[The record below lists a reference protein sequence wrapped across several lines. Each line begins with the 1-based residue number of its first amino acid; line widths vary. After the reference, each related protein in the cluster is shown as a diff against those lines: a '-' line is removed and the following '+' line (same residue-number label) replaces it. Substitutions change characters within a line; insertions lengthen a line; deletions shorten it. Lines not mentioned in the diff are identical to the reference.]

1 MERERSTGPK
11 ARKNDHM
18 QQRKK
23 IIISPGETSAE
34 LRLASECASF
44 VPLKN
49 ALMFIQLPLFDDLS
63 LSHKHTPYY
72 IMYIIVCALQL

>member
-1 MERERSTGPK
+1 
-11 ARKNDHM
+11 M

-49 ALMFIQLPLFDDLS
+49 ALMFIELPLFDDLS
-63 LSHKHTPYY
+63 LSHKHTNNY
-72 IMYIIVCALQL
+72 IMHIILCALQLRMNL